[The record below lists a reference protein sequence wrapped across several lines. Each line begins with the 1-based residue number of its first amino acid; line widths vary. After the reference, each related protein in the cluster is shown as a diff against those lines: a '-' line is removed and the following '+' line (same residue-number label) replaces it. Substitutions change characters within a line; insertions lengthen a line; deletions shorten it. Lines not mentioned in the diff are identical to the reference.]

1 METQSELV
9 AVEKKGVRFATGT
22 GEHESLH
29 ELGSS
34 PRLQDDEL
42 AQIVH
47 DLKNPLASIAI
58 EAELL
63 DSRIARGDRRE
74 TAKSIDRIT
83 QNVMFLDRLIY
94 DLMDA
99 CTLANG
105 EFNLRRTRFDLRQ
118 MIEAVVDRIVPWPDR
133 HRVFA
138 DVDEHVAV
146 VGDELRIER
155 VIGNLLDNALKYSP
169 ASAAIVV
176 SLQRDVQRMARV
188 TVTDAAPVCRP
199 ASSRSSSSRT
209 AARRRRPGATD
220 RARPIREQADR
231 RGARWSH
238 RGAEH
243 AGQGLA
249 VLVPVADCVSAEAR
263 TKMVT

>member
-1 METQSELV
+1 METQSERV
-9 AVEKKGVRFATGT
+9 TGEKKAVRFATGT
-22 GEHESLH
+22 GEHQPVR
-29 ELGSS
+29 ELDSI
-34 PRLQDDEL
+34 PRLHDDEL

-63 DSRIARGDRRE
+63 DSRIERGDRRE

-83 QNVMFLDRLIY
+83 QNVMYLDRLIY

-118 MIEAVVDRIVPWPDR
+118 LVEAVVDRIVPWADR

-138 DVDEHVAV
+138 DVDEHIQI

-169 ASAAIVV
+169 SASAIVV
-176 SLQRDVQRMARV
+176 SLQRDVHRMARV
-188 TVTDAAPVCRP
+188 TVTDGGPGMSPGDLAFIFEPYRRASTSVGRSGTGLGLYVSKRIVEAHGGCIEVESVPGKGSQFSFLLP
-199 ASSRSSSSRT
+199 A
-209 AARRRRPGATD
+209 
-220 RARPIREQADR
+220 
-231 RGARWSH
+231 
-238 RGAEH
+238 
-243 AGQGLA
+243 
-249 VLVPVADCVSAEAR
+249 V
-263 TKMVT
+263 

>member
-1 METQSELV
+1 MEAQSERV
-9 AVEKKGVRFATGT
+9 TGEKKGVRFAMGT
-22 GEHESLH
+22 GEHEPIR
-29 ELGSS
+29 ELDSS
-34 PRLQDDEL
+34 ARLQDDEL

-105 EFNLRRTRFDLRQ
+105 EFNLRRSRFDLRQ

-138 DVDEHVAV
+138 DVDENVYV

-169 ASAAIVV
+169 STSAIVV
-176 SLQRDVQRMARV
+176 SLQRDIRMARV
-188 TVTDAAPVCRP
+188 TVTDGGPGMTPGELAFIFEPYRRASTSAGRSGSGLGLYVSKRIIEAHGGRIEVESAPGKGSQFSFLIP
-199 ASSRSSSSRT
+199 A
-209 AARRRRPGATD
+209 
-220 RARPIREQADR
+220 
-231 RGARWSH
+231 
-238 RGAEH
+238 
-243 AGQGLA
+243 
-249 VLVPVADCVSAEAR
+249 V
-263 TKMVT
+263 

>member
-1 METQSELV
+1 METQSEV
-9 AVEKKGVRFATGT
+9 VKGEKKGTRFAIGT
-22 GEHESLH
+22 AEHELLK
-29 ELGSS
+29 EVTLTA
-34 PRLQDDEL
+34 RLQEDEL

-83 QNVMFLDRLIY
+83 QNVMFLDRMIY

-118 MIEAVVDRIVPWPDR
+118 LVGAVVDRSVPWIDR
-133 HRVFA
+133 HRVF
-138 DVDEHVAV
+138 VDANEPIMVI
-146 VGDELRIER
+146 GDQLRIER

-169 ASAAIVV
+169 SSSAIVV
-176 SLQRDVQRMARV
+176 SLLHDLQRMARV
-188 TVTDAAPVCRP
+188 TVTDGGAGMSP
-199 ASSRSSSSRT
+199 AEI
-209 AARRRRPGATD
+209 AFIFEPYRRASTSAGRPGNGLGLFVSTRIVEAHGGRIEVESTQGSGSSFSFLL
-220 RARPIREQADR
+220 PIA
-231 RGARWSH
+231 
-238 RGAEH
+238 
-243 AGQGLA
+243 
-249 VLVPVADCVSAEAR
+249 
-263 TKMVT
+263 

>member
-9 AVEKKGVRFATGT
+9 KGEKKGTRFAIGT
-22 GEHESLH
+22 GEHESLNH
-29 ELGSS
+29 VNAVA
-34 PRLQDDEL
+34 RLHDDEL

-83 QNVMFLDRLIY
+83 QNVMFLDRMIY

-105 EFNLRRTRFDLRQ
+105 EFNLRRTRFDLRAL
-118 MIEAVVDRIVPWPDR
+118 IDSVVDRSVPWPDR

-138 DVDEHVAV
+138 DTHEPIIVS
-146 VGDELRIER
+146 GDELRVER
-155 VIGNLLDNALKYSP
+155 VIANLLDNALKYSP
-169 ASAAIVV
+169 ASSAIVV
-176 SLQRDVQRMARV
+176 SLQHDLQRMARV
-188 TVTDAAPVCRP
+188 TVTDGGPGMSPGEIAFIFEPYRR
-199 ASSRSSSSRT
+199 ASTSAGRQGTGLGLYVSKRIVEAHGGRIEVESSPGNGSSF
-209 AARRRRPGATD
+209 
-220 RARPIREQADR
+220 
-231 RGARWSH
+231 SF
-238 RGAEH
+238 
-243 AGQGLA
+243 L
-249 VLVPVADCVSAEAR
+249 LPVA
-263 TKMVT
+263 

>member
-9 AVEKKGVRFATGT
+9 KGEKKGTRFAVGT
-22 GEHESLH
+22 GEHEMIEARERESVSQLNA
-29 ELGSS
+29 SA
-34 PRLQDDEL
+34 RLQDDEL

-94 DLMDA
+94 DLMDV

-118 MIEAVVDRIVPWPDR
+118 LIEAVIDRSVPWIDR

-138 DVDEHVAV
+138 DAHEPVIVI
-146 VGDELRIER
+146 GDELRIER

-169 ASAAIVV
+169 SSSAIVV
-176 SLQRDVQRMARV
+176 SLQRDLQRMARV
-188 TVTDAAPVCRP
+188 TVTDGGPGMSP
-199 ASSRSSSSRT
+199 AEIAFIFEPYRRASTSAGRQGSGLGLYVSKRIVEAHGGRIEVESVQGSGSSFSFLM
-209 AARRRRPGATD
+209 
-220 RARPIREQADR
+220 PIA
-231 RGARWSH
+231 
-238 RGAEH
+238 
-243 AGQGLA
+243 
-249 VLVPVADCVSAEAR
+249 
-263 TKMVT
+263 

>member
-1 METQSELV
+1 MEAQSELV
-9 AVEKKGVRFATGT
+9 VCEKKGVRFAMGT
-22 GEHESLH
+22 GEHEPIR
-29 ELGSS
+29 ELDTSA
-34 PRLQDDEL
+34 RLQDDEL

-118 MIEAVVDRIVPWPDR
+118 LIEAVVDRIVPWPDR

-138 DVDEHVAV
+138 DVDEHVQV

-155 VIGNLLDNALKYSP
+155 VVGNLLDNALKYSP

-176 SLQRDVQRMARV
+176 SLERDIQRMARV
-188 TVTDAAPVCRP
+188 TVTDGGPGMTPGELAFIFEPYRRASTSTGRQGTGLGLYVSKRIIEAHGGRIEVESAPGKGSQFAFLLP
-199 ASSRSSSSRT
+199 A
-209 AARRRRPGATD
+209 
-220 RARPIREQADR
+220 
-231 RGARWSH
+231 
-238 RGAEH
+238 
-243 AGQGLA
+243 
-249 VLVPVADCVSAEAR
+249 V
-263 TKMVT
+263 

>member
-1 METQSELV
+1 MEAQSELV
-9 AVEKKGVRFATGT
+9 TCEKKGVQFAMGT
-22 GEHESLH
+22 GEHEPIR
-29 ELGSS
+29 ELDSGA
-34 PRLQDDEL
+34 RLQDDEL

-138 DVDEHVAV
+138 DVDEHVYV
-146 VGDELRIER
+146 VGDELRVER

-169 ASAAIVV
+169 SAAAIVV
-176 SLQRDVQRMARV
+176 SLQRDLPRMARV
-188 TVTDAAPVCRP
+188 TVTDGGPGMTPGELAFIFEPYRRASTSTGRAGSGLGLYVSKRIIEAHGGRIEVESAPGKGSQFSFLIP
-199 ASSRSSSSRT
+199 A
-209 AARRRRPGATD
+209 
-220 RARPIREQADR
+220 
-231 RGARWSH
+231 
-238 RGAEH
+238 
-243 AGQGLA
+243 
-249 VLVPVADCVSAEAR
+249 V
-263 TKMVT
+263 